1 MYNKLSSF
9 QNLYYYIIIFR
20 FMRKC
25 TVCTYLKR
33 LTVLFDITLI
43 SRTVFHFIQRTITE
57 QTVEVIKSLVTRK
70 IFALCVFKVFIRVFH
85 FYSFYIHIHMLFS
98 QSSLQ
103 NADLTDNT
111 GAEIQASNYHGLSH
125 SRSFCL

>member
-43 SRTVFHFIQRTITE
+43 SRTVFHFIQRTITK
-57 QTVEVIKSLVTRK
+57 QTIKVIRKSLVARK
-70 IFALCVFKVFIRVFH
+70 IFAICVFKVFIRVFH
-85 FYSFYIHIHMLFS
+85 FYSFYIHVLFS

>member
-57 QTVEVIKSLVTRK
+57 QTVEVIKSFVAREIFAICIFK
-70 IFALCVFKVFIRVFH
+70 IFI
-85 FYSFYIHIHMLFS
+85 
-98 QSSLQ
+98 
-103 NADLTDNT
+103 
-111 GAEIQASNYHGLSH
+111 
-125 SRSFCL
+125 

>member
-43 SRTVFHFIQRTITE
+43 SRTVFHFIQRTITK
-57 QTVEVIKSLVTRK
+57 QTIKVIRKSLVARK
-70 IFALCVFKVFIRVFH
+70 IFAICVFKVFIRVFH
-85 FYSFYIHIHMLFS
+85 FYSFYIHMLFS
-98 QSSLQ
+98 QGSLQ